1 MDWPDIEALLI
12 ARLLPRVKDAMDPDG
27 TRGLSVDASVRTDD
41 LDAGVW
47 FVRVQAIGGT
57 DNGLTERVRVDV
69 EAFAPERADAMDL
82 AHAVR
87 RIMHSLAGTADADGG
102 RLIDTVATAQRP
114 IVLPYRNDK
123 TTRVGASYDVET
135 RLQ

>member
-1 MDWPDIEALLI
+1 MDWPDIEALVI
-12 ARLLPRVKDAMDPDG
+12 SRLLPRVKEAVDPDG
-27 TRGLSVDASVRTDD
+27 SRGLDVDASVRTDD

-82 AHAVR
+82 AHAAR
-87 RIMHSLAGTADADGG
+87 RIMQGLAGTADADGG
-102 RLIDTVATAQRP
+102 RLIDAVRTAQRP

>member
-12 ARLLPRVKDAMDPDG
+12 GRLLPRVKAELDPDG
-27 TRGLSVDASVRTDD
+27 SRGLDVDASVRTDA
-41 LDAGVW
+41 LDNGVW

-69 EAFAPERADAMDL
+69 ETFAPQRADAMDL
-82 AHAVR
+82 GHAVR
-87 RIMHSLAGTADADGG
+87 RIMHSFAGTSDPDGG
-102 RLIDTVATAQRP
+102 RLIDTVTTAQRP

-123 TTRVGASYDVET
+123 ATRVGASYDVET